1 MPQSIRARDL
11 KMVKQSLE
19 DRLAALEVKFTEWE
33 ARRRKLIPLELEA
46 DENVQMVVKDCLG
59 EYTRKMKNFAGQRR
73 LDDATTEINRLRAEA
88 AAELERKQREEMA
101 ELLEA
106 IRFFEEHGFSPPGY
120 DISVEIQQ

>member
-1 MPQSIRARDL
+1 
-11 KMVKQSLE
+11 MVKQTLE

-33 ARRRKLIPLELEA
+33 ARRRKLIPAELEA

-73 LDDATTEINRLRAEA
+73 LDDATTETNRLRAEA
-88 AAELERKQREEMA
+88 AAELDRRQKLEMA

-106 IRFFEEHGFSPPGY
+106 IAFYEKYGCSPPGY
-120 DISVEIQQ
+120 EISEEIQE